1 VGIESECR
9 NRFERALVPRHSDFD
24 KLSVLMGT
32 ILFISPLRDLP
43 LSGTYR
49 HNPWEGYWL
58 NGDNKMSL
66 TWLAGGIFLITYGL
80 IVSERVNR
88 TVAALLGGVAM
99 ILFGVIPQEQAFA
112 SIDWNV
118 IFLLAGMM
126 AIANLLR
133 ETGLFQWIAV
143 QAVRLGGGDPFRI
156 LIILSLIT
164 AVASA
169 LLDNV
174 TIVVLVA
181 PITLFVAASLKVSP
195 MPFLIAQIL
204 ASNIGG
210 AATLIGDPPNI
221 LIGSAAGIDFLTF
234 AVNMT
239 PIIVLIL
246 IAFIGLATVL
256 FKKDLQ
262 AGQSESPDVAALET
276 AELITDHPLLRKA
289 LIVMGGVIVGFL
301 VHGALH
307 LEPATI
313 ALAGATV
320 LMLWTGSD
328 PHHVLRDIE
337 WSTLFFFIG
346 LFITV
351 EAVVEV
357 GIIDTL
363 AQGALSLTGGN
374 VALTSML
381 LIWLSAVASGI
392 VDNIP
397 YTATMIPL
405 VESMGQTMPIEPLWW
420 SLALGA
426 DLGGN
431 ATLVGASANIVVA
444 NLAERSGYPISFRT
458 FLAYGVITTLVS
470 VIFASVYVWIRYL

>member
-1 VGIESECR
+1 
-9 NRFERALVPRHSDFD
+9 
-24 KLSVLMGT
+24 M
-32 ILFISPLRDLP
+32 
-43 LSGTYR
+43 
-49 HNPWEGYWL
+49 NP
-58 NGDNKMSL
+58 

-99 ILFGVIPQEQAFA
+99 ILFGVIPQEQAFD

-143 QAVRLGGGDPFRI
+143 QAVRLGGGNPFRI
-156 LIILSLIT
+156 LIILSLVT
-164 AVASA
+164 AFASA

-181 PITLFVAASLKVSP
+181 PVTLFVAASLKVSP
-195 MPFLIAQIL
+195 MPFLVAQIL

-246 IAFIGLATVL
+246 IAFIGLAFVL
-256 FKKDLQ
+256 FRKDLQ
-262 AGQSESPDVAALET
+262 AGQSELPDVEALET
-276 AELITDHPLLRKA
+276 AELITDHRLLRRA
-289 LIVMGGVIVGFL
+289 LIVMGGVTVGFL

-363 AQGALSLTGGN
+363 AQGALNLTGGN